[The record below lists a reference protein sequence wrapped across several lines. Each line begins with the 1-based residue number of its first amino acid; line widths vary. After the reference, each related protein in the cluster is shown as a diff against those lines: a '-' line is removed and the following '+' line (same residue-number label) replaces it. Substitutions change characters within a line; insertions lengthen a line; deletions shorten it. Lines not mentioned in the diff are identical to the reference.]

1 MRIRPWFIL
10 VSYFS
15 VNSFTLNSFHGAQ
28 LQRVRASTVLSLKT
42 KEAQT
47 RPFGDGARP
56 EGGGYAG
63 GVAAR
68 DIQLQ
73 AFLLGVGDEG
83 RTEAGISAL
92 PNTRAPDLTME
103 AKKSLGFSALSE
115 KINGR
120 LAIVG
125 LVVGLVI
132 EKLTGK
138 SILQQFGFEPW
149 EIELDVTFLLISLG
163 VTLITLINH
172 SFSSSSTSSSSR
184 SSKQL

>member
-1 MRIRPWFIL
+1 M
-10 VSYFS
+10 SYFS
-15 VNSFTLNSFHGAQ
+15 VNSFTLNSFHVPKQ
-28 LQRVRASTVLSLKT
+28 KRTRALSTVLSLKT
-42 KEAQT
+42 KEAQQT

-73 AFLLGVGDEG
+73 AFLLGVGDE
-83 RTEAGISAL
+83 AGISAL
-92 PNTRAPDLTME
+92 PSTRAPDLTME